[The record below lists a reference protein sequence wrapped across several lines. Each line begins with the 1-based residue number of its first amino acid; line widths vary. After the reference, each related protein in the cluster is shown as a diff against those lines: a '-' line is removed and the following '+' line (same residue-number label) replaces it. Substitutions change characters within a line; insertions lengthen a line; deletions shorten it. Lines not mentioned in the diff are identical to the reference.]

1 MVYQIPDDEPA
12 EIRAGDTITWR
23 KTLADFPAS
32 AGWVLTYRL
41 INASNKYDITAA
53 ADGDTHLVEV
63 AAADSDDYVASDYT
77 WVSQV
82 ALGDERHTVA
92 QGRITVLPDLAAVA
106 AAGYDTR
113 STAKKTL
120 ELLDAAMLAHGSKA
134 WTQEYEIAGRRMKFR
149 SVSEFMSFR
158 SKVMREVQGE
168 ENAERIK
175 QGLKPKNKLNVRF

>member
-1 MVYQIPDDEPA
+1 MVYQIPDAEPA
-12 EIRAGDTITWR
+12 EIRAGDTIIWR

-41 INASNKYDITAA
+41 INASHTYDITAA
-53 ADGDTHLVEV
+53 ADGDTHLVQV
-63 AAADSDDYVASDYT
+63 AASASADYAAGDYT

-82 ALGDERHTVA
+82 TLGAERHTIA
-92 QGRITVLPDLAAVA
+92 QGGIKVLPNLAAA
-106 AAGYDTR
+106 EAGIDTR

-120 ELLDAAMLAHGSKA
+120 ELLDAAMLAHGAKA
-134 WTQEYEIAGRRMKFR
+134 WTQEYEIAGRQMKFR

-175 QGLKPKNKLNVRF
+175 QGLPLKNKLNVRF